1 MIVSSF
7 FPGRIRLRNDV
18 FKDDDIFS
26 ALYSAVGSHS
36 AVKKVERNE
45 RTGSVLV
52 EYISE
57 NISSSLKTSLRKRIL
72 PGKKLE
78 TIIF

>member
-36 AVKKVERNE
+36 AVKKLSAMKE
-45 RTGSVLV
+45 LAACLL
-52 EYISE
+52 
-57 NISSSLKTSLRKRIL
+57 NIFQKIYPWKNFL
-72 PGKKLE
+72 P
-78 TIIF
+78 

>member
-52 EYISE
+52 E
-57 NISSSLKTSLRKRIL
+57 
-72 PGKKLE
+72 
-78 TIIF
+78 

>member
-57 NISSSLKTSLRKRIL
+57 NLNFMEIL
-72 PGKKLE
+72 QKL
-78 TIIF
+78 FFDF

>member
-57 NISSSLKTSLRKRIL
+57 KFTHGKTSCLKR
-72 PGKKLE
+72 
-78 TIIF
+78 